1 MKNYWYYLT
10 GSNAEFS
17 LESRIFHSLCIVAI
31 IALAYVIP
39 LNFALGLQ
47 VSGSISIILFCSQ
60 SILYYLSRFKRK
72 TEVSRILSILI
83 FHVFLL
89 INYFYNSGING
100 PTLFLLL
107 VVFFLV
113 ISVSNAKEYVIW
125 ISLNVI
131 IVTALIV
138 SEYYYPELIK
148 STYSN
153 REKYFGDIGS
163 TYLACIL
170 IILTGVRYI
179 KKNYY
184 LTQQMLE
191 SKATDLERINQTK
204 NKLFSIVSHDL
215 RAPIATVQGYLE
227 AISHMDMSN
236 ENWEEV
242 KGSLIQMT
250 QNTDNMLSNLLI
262 WSKSQMDG
270 IKYHKKQI
278 NLAGTLIPVIEVFQS
293 IAIAK
298 KITLDY
304 SIDRQLIVNADQNM
318 LQLVIRNFLSNAIK
332 FTHPG
337 GSISIKI
344 ISDELTYTI
353 QISDTGIGM
362 TEEIKKSIFNVTA
375 ESSYGTK
382 NEKGIGLGLNLC
394 KEFTEMQGGKIW
406 FKSEFGHGS
415 DFFISMSIN

>member
-31 IALAYVIP
+31 IALAYAIP
-39 LNFALGLQ
+39 TNFALGLQ
-47 VSGSISIILFCSQ
+47 ISAWISVILFSAQ
-60 SILYYLSRFKRK
+60 TILFYLSRFKRK

-83 FHVFLL
+83 FHLFLL

-100 PTLFLLL
+100 PTLLLLL

-113 ISVSNAKEYVIW
+113 ISVSNAKEYKIW
-125 ISLNVI
+125 ISLNII
-131 IVTALIV
+131 IVLSLIA

-148 STYSN
+148 KSYSN
-153 REKYFGDIGS
+153 RETYFADIAS
-163 TYLACIL
+163 SYMACIL
-170 IILTGVRYI
+170 IILIGVRYI

-184 LTQQMLE
+184 LTQQLLE
-191 SKATDLERINQTK
+191 IKASDLERLNQTK

-227 AISHMDMSN
+227 AISHMDMSK

-250 QNTDNMLSNLLI
+250 HSTDNMLSNLLI

-270 IKYHKKQI
+270 IKCYKKRI
-278 NLAGTLIPVIEVFQS
+278 NLADTLIPVIEVFQS
-293 IAIAK
+293 IAHAK
-298 KITLDY
+298 KITMDY
-304 SIDRQLIVNADQNM
+304 SIDNKLIVNADQNM
-318 LQLVIRNFLSNAIK
+318 LQLVVRNFLSNSIK

-337 GSISIKI
+337 GNISIKV
-344 ISDELTYTI
+344 ISDELTYII

-394 KEFTEMQGGKIW
+394 KEFTEMQGGSIW
-406 FKSEFGHGS
+406 FTSVLGQGS
-415 DFFISMSIN
+415 IFCISMSLN